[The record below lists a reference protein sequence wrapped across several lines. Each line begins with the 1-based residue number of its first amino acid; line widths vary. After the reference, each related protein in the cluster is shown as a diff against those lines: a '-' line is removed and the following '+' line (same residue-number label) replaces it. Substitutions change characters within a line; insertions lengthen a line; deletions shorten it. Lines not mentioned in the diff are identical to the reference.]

1 MRFSASIFTA
11 VALASMAMALPT
23 ELQTVD
29 LAERDFVVET
39 RDLSGPSS
47 SDELLSRAAS
57 DETAVEILERSD
69 SDEEA
74 VPNTELAVR
83 QLPPS
88 KRKNLFTITLKGGNV
103 IFNGAIK
110 FILEAVV
117 DSTNRVT
124 TFHLNPLVGGIARN
138 LNQFTPGS
146 TASMRSY
153 EFKKNFF
160 ESTINRVSA
169 EVSFTY
175 RTASGVIYNFLAN
188 VVYGID
194 SRLSLKLEDV
204 QLFDIEKA
212 TQQIAGK
219 AATNLFLGSYD
230 DDYKDL

>member
-124 TFHLNPLVGGIARN
+124 TFHLNPLV
-138 LNQFTPGS
+138 
-146 TASMRSY
+146 
-153 EFKKNFF
+153 
-160 ESTINRVSA
+160 
-169 EVSFTY
+169 SFTY

>member
-1 MRFSASIFTA
+1 MRFSASVFTA
-11 VALASMAMALPT
+11 VALASVAMALPT
-23 ELQTVD
+23 DVQTVD

-47 SDELLSRAAS
+47 KVA
-57 DETAVEILERSD
+57 
-69 SDEEA
+69 
-74 VPNTELAVR
+74 PNTELAVR

-103 IFNGAIK
+103 IFNGDIK
-110 FILEAVV
+110 FILETVV
-117 DSTNRVT
+117 DTTSKVT
-124 TFHLNPLVGGIARN
+124 TFHLNPLVGGS
-138 LNQFTPGS
+138 PGS

-153 EFKKNFF
+153 ELKKNFF

>member
-1 MRFSASIFTA
+1 MRFSASVFTA
-11 VALASMAMALPT
+11 VALASVDMALPT
-23 ELQTVD
+23 DVQTVD

-47 SDELLSRAAS
+47 SDELLTRGTS
-57 DETAVEILERSD
+57 DETAIEILERSD
-69 SDEEA
+69 SDEEVA
-74 VPNTELAVR
+74 PNTELAVR
-83 QLPPS
+83 KLPPS
-88 KRKNLFTITLKGGNV
+88 KRRNLFTITLKGGKV

-110 FILEAVV
+110 FILEGVV
-117 DSTNRVT
+117 DTTSKFT
-124 TFHLNPLVGGIARN
+124 TFHLNPLVGGS
-138 LNQFTPGS
+138 PGS

-160 ESTINRVSA
+160 ESTINHVSA
-169 EVSFTY
+169 EVSFTD

-194 SRLSLKLEDV
+194 SRLSLKFEDV

-212 TQQIAGK
+212 TQKIAGK

>member
-124 TFHLNPLVGGIARN
+124 TFHLNPLVGGN
-138 LNQFTPGS
+138 
-146 TASMRSY
+146 Y

>member
-39 RDLSGPSS
+39 RDISGPSS

-57 DETAVEILERSD
+57 DETAIEILERSD

-74 VPNTELAVR
+74 VPDTELAVR

-124 TFHLNPLVGGIARN
+124 TFHLNPLVGG
-138 LNQFTPGS
+138 TPGS